1 MKQFILTII
10 FLSVILPGF
19 ASEPA
24 YLSHFQNPTIKSD
37 SEQELKLYPNPAEN
51 RRITLEMKTGE
62 IAEIRLVN
70 ITGKEVVVRVLDFA
84 LPKYQ
89 LTLENVPN
97 GIYFVR
103 VKTSKNK
110 VVVKKLVVS
119 SR

>member
-10 FLSVILPGF
+10 FLSIILSGF
-19 ASEPA
+19 ASGPA
-24 YLSHFQNPTIKSD
+24 YLSHFQSPIIKSD

-84 LPKYQ
+84 LSKYQ